1 MGKEVHAELLLD
13 DGQMVTAQL
22 PREWIRSSVDG
33 FSAGTHLHIRPR
45 SVLSFN

>member
-13 DGQMVTAQL
+13 DGQMVTAQV
-22 PREWIRSSVDG
+22 PREWVRSRVEG

-45 SVLSFN
+45 NVHSFN